1 VSPQKA
7 IEILDRIEDG
17 LKAQGLLMFGGFA
30 PDATDGVPPL
40 PDGRAPATLLMI
52 GNAGPAAWAA
62 FSAAPEAADGLR
74 DPMDR
79 WSKRVLG
86 RLAAEHDGSAIF
98 PSDGPPYP
106 PFVAWAKRA
115 APVRE
120 SPLGMLIHPVY
131 GLWHAY
137 RGALVFAERLR
148 LSGSGLGLGSGLGS
162 GLGPAPEAYPCDS
175 CEDKPC
181 LTTCPVS
188 AFGPEGYRVADCV
201 RHIETPQ
208 GEDCVALGCR
218 ARRACPIGRAYVY
231 DPPQATFHMEAFL
244 GARQMRGNAAGKGV
258 R

>member
-1 VSPQKA
+1 MSPRQA
-7 IEILDRIEDG
+7 IGILDRIEEV
-17 LKAQGLLMFGGFA
+17 LQAQGLLMFGGFA
-30 PDATDGVPPL
+30 PNATDGVPPL
-40 PDGRAPATLLMI
+40 ADGRPAAALLII

-62 FSAAPEAADGLR
+62 FSAAPEADDGAPH
-74 DPMDR
+74 PMDR
-79 WSKRVLG
+79 WSKRVLS
-86 RLAAEHDGSAIF
+86 RLAAEHGGSAIF

-137 RGALVFAERLR
+137 RGALAFAERLP
-148 LSGSGLGLGSGLGS
+148 L
-162 GLGPAPEAYPCDS
+162 PAQEAQATPCDS

-188 AFGPEGYRVADCV
+188 AFGPEGYDVADCV
-201 RHIETPQ
+201 GHIETPQ
-208 GEDCVALGCR
+208 GADCIALGCR

-231 DPPQATFHMEAFL
+231 DPPQAEFHMEAFL
-244 GARQMRGNAAGKGV
+244 GARRMRGNEAGKGG

>member
-1 VSPQKA
+1 MSPQKA

-62 FSAAPEAADGLR
+62 FAAAPEAADGRR

-86 RLAAEHDGSAIF
+86 RLAAEHGGSAVF

-137 RGALVFAERLR
+137 RGALALPDRLP
-148 LSGSGLGLGSGLGS
+148 L
-162 GLGPAPEAYPCDS
+162 PAAKAQATPCDS
-175 CEDKPC
+175 CADKPC

-231 DPPQATFHMEAFL
+231 DPPQAAFHMEAFL
-244 GARQMRGNAAGKGV
+244 GARRMRRSTAGTGG
-258 R
+258 

>member
-1 VSPQKA
+1 MERRHEHSVRPHQ
-7 IEILDRIEDG
+7 EIGTLERIEAA
-17 LKAQGLLMFGGFA
+17 LKAQGLLLFGGFQ
-30 PDATDGVPPL
+30 PDATEGVPPL

-62 FSAAPEAADGLR
+62 FSAAPEAADGA
-74 DPMDR
+74 PHSMDR

-86 RLAAEHDGSAIF
+86 RLAAEHGGSAVF

-137 RGALVFAERLR
+137 RGVLVLPERLP
-148 LSGSGLGLGSGLGS
+148 L
-162 GLGPAPEAYPCDS
+162 PAAKAQATPCDT

-188 AFGPEGYRVADCV
+188 AFGPQGYPAGYRVAECV
-201 RHIETPQ
+201 AHIETPQ
-208 GEDCVALGCR
+208 GKDCVSLGCR

-231 DPPQATFHMEAFL
+231 DPPQAAFHMEAFL
-244 GARQMRGNAAGKGV
+244 GARQMRKYVTGTGG

>member
-30 PDATDGVPPL
+30 PDATDSVPPL

-62 FSAAPEAADGLR
+62 FSAAPEAADGASH
-74 DPMDR
+74 PMDR

-137 RGALVFAERLR
+137 RGALALPERLP
-148 LSGSGLGLGSGLGS
+148 L
-162 GLGPAPEAYPCDS
+162 AAQEAQATPCDS

-201 RHIETPQ
+201 GHIETPQ

-231 DPPQATFHMEAFL
+231 DPPQAAFHMEAFL
-244 GARQMRGNAAGKGV
+244 GARQMRKYVTGKGV

>member
-17 LKAQGLLMFGGFA
+17 LKTQGLLMFGGFA
-30 PDATDGVPPL
+30 PDATEGVPPL

-62 FSAAPEAADGLR
+62 FSAAPEAADGER

-86 RLAAEHDGSAIF
+86 RLAAEHGGSAIF

-137 RGALVFAERLR
+137 RGALALPEPLP
-148 LSGSGLGLGSGLGS
+148 L
-162 GLGPAPEAYPCDS
+162 PAQEAQATPCDS

-181 LTTCPVS
+181 LMIRPRRRFTWRLSWV
-188 AFGPEGYRVADCV
+188 
-201 RHIETPQ
+201 
-208 GEDCVALGCR
+208 R
-218 ARRACPIGRAYVY
+218 ARCGATIPGRAA
-231 DPPQATFHMEAFL
+231 DEP
-244 GARQMRGNAAGKGV
+244 G
-258 R
+258 

>member
-1 VSPQKA
+1 MRRHERSVSPQKA
-7 IEILDRIEDG
+7 IEILDRIGDG
-17 LKAQGLLMFGGFA
+17 LKAQGLLLFGGFQ
-30 PDATDGVPPL
+30 PDAADGVPPL
-40 PDGRAPATLLMI
+40 PDGRAAKALLMI

-62 FSAAPEAADGLR
+62 FAAAPEAADGAP

-86 RLAAEHDGSAIF
+86 PLAAEHGGAAVF

-137 RGALVFAERLR
+137 RGALVLPERLP
-148 LSGSGLGLGSGLGS
+148 LS
-162 GLGPAPEAYPCDS
+162 GPAPEDYPCDS
-175 CEDKPC
+175 CADKPC

-201 RHIETPQ
+201 DHIETPL
-208 GEDCVALGCR
+208 GADCVSLGCR

-231 DPPQATFHMEAFL
+231 DPPQAAFHMEAFL
-244 GARQMRGNAAGKGV
+244 GARQMRKYVTGKGE